1 MNEEEI
7 PEIKLKIETREVK
20 GKIKRVPWIVVN
32 TPYIYVND
40 HKVWVKGKRKIFL
53 YYMWRI
59 TRINWFLKKY
69 NQK

>member
-1 MNEEEI
+1 MNKEEI
-7 PEIKLKIETREVK
+7 PEI
-20 GKIKRVPWIVVN
+20 GVVN

-53 YYMWRI
+53 YYMWCI